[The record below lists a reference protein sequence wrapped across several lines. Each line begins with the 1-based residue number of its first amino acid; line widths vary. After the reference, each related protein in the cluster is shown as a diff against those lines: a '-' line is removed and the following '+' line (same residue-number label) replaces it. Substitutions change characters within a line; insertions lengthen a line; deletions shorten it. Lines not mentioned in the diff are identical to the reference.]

1 MWTDMAK
8 YLLTSETFVKS
19 VSSISDNLAGK
30 FLQPSIREAQ
40 DIKLRGILGDCL
52 LSRLCE
58 LGQAKELDDAGNEAY
73 KELVEQCQYFLA
85 YSAIVEVCLK
95 VSYKVGNFGVA
106 KSNDEN
112 LQVATQDEIS
122 KMQYYYQA
130 KADSACIDLQ
140 HFLLDNRA
148 SYPELTECTCNKIRA
163 NLYSAATCGIFLGG
177 ARGYGKRTRCNKRR

>member
-1 MWTDMAK
+1 MAK
-8 YLLTSETFVKS
+8 FLLTSEAFVKN

-40 DIKLRGILGDCL
+40 DIKLKGVLGDCL
-52 LSRLCE
+52 LDKLVE
-58 LGQAKELDDAGNEAY
+58 LGQAKALDDEGNEAY
-73 KELVEQCQYFLA
+73 KDLVERCQYFLA

-95 VSYKVGNFGVA
+95 VSYKIGNFGVA

-112 LQVATQDEIS
+112 LQVATQDEIA

-130 KADSACIDLQ
+130 KADSTCLDLQ
-140 HFLLDNRA
+140 RFLLENRGA
-148 SYPELTECTCNKIRA
+148 YPELTECTCNRMKA

-177 ARGYGKRTRCNKRR
+177 PRGYNKRRAR

>member
-1 MWTDMAK
+1 MAK
-8 YLLTSETFVKS
+8 YLLTSEAFVKN

-40 DIKLRGILGDCL
+40 DVKLKGIIGENLLDKLEALGRAGTL
-52 LSRLCE
+52 NAE
-58 LGQAKELDDAGNEAY
+58 GNEAY
-73 KELVEQCQYFLA
+73 KELVERCQYFLA

-95 VSYKVGNFGVA
+95 VSYKIGNFGVA

-112 LQVATQDEIS
+112 LSVASQDEIA

-140 HFLLDNRA
+140 HFVLDNRA
-148 SYPELTECTCNKIRA
+148 DYPELRECTCNKIRA
-163 NLYSAATCGIFLGG
+163 NLYRAATCGIFLGG
-177 ARGYGKRTRCNKRR
+177 ARGYGRTYKKR

>member
-1 MWTDMAK
+1 MAK
-8 YLLTSETFVKS
+8 YLLTSEAFVKN

-40 DIKLRGILGDCL
+40 DIKLKGIIGENLLDKLEALGKAGTLNAD
-52 LSRLCE
+52 
-58 LGQAKELDDAGNEAY
+58 GNEAY
-73 KELVEQCQYFLA
+73 LALVEQCQYFLA

-95 VSYKVGNFGVA
+95 VSYKVGNFGVV

-112 LQVATQDEIS
+112 LQVATQDEIA

-140 HFLLDNRA
+140 HYVLENKA
-148 SYPELTECTCNKIRA
+148 SYPELKESTCNKIKA
-163 NLYSAATCGIFLGG
+163 NLYRAATCGIFLGG
-177 ARGYGKRTRCNKRR
+177 RRGYGRTYCNKKR